1 MNKFSFFT
9 AIALSFTLFSSY
21 AVADKV
27 VDRSVYMANVPAS
40 ILVLPPINESPDTRA
55 TNSFWSTVTPPLAEA
70 GYYVFPVTVVDT
82 MLKENGVTNGF
93 DAQNIPLNKLKE
105 IFGADAA
112 MYLKVKQYGSKYQ
125 VIDSV
130 VTVEV
135 EAKLVDLN
143 TGALLWEGRN
153 KQRQG
158 SNDNNNSL
166 TGMLVSALINQV
178 SNQVSDTGYDVSRV
192 VSSNLFFV
200 NQKKNKGLLYGPRSS
215 KALQNAN

>member
-1 MNKFSFFT
+1 MKKLSFFT
-9 AIALSFTLFSSY
+9 GIVLSFSLFSGSVM
-21 AVADKV
+21 ADQVAD
-27 VDRSVYMANVPAS
+27 RSAYMANIPAS

-70 GYYVFPVTVVDT
+70 GYYVFPITVVDT
-82 MLKENGVTNGF
+82 MLKENGVSNGF
-93 DAQNIPLNKLKE
+93 DAQSIPLKKLKE
-105 IFGADAA
+105 IFGADAV
-112 MYLKVKQYGSKYQ
+112 MYLKIKDYGSKYQ
-125 VIDSV
+125 LIDSV

-158 SNDNNNSL
+158 NGDNNSL

-178 SNQVSDTGYDVSRV
+178 SNQMSDAGYGVSRI
-192 VSSNLFFV
+192 VSSNLFEV
-200 NQKKNKGLLYGPRSS
+200 NERNKGLMFGPRSVKS
-215 KALQNAN
+215 VRN